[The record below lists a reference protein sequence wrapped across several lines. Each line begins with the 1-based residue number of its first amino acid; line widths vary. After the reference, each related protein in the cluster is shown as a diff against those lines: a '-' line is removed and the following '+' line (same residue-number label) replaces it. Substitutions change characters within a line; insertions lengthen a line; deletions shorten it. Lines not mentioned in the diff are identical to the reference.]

1 MKKLLFFAFVA
12 FVLAGCTQVIEPKQA
27 VHIYNSAWQEV
38 DPNAAAKVLGVKAIG
53 KDAVSL
59 DAVSEYNA
67 THTDDAWMI
76 YYGDAVTIDEA
87 PDASIFIV
95 NSATL
100 DVYFS
105 ATIPRSDLVTR
116 REACRESVEAMADP
130 ATGKLI
136 PCTLYVDHVPP
147 EPPVVTPPAP
157 RLWTALVDIT
167 AGVIYYSIHYDTE
180 ADAQYQYKLLQSQA
194 DLNNLGLGDGNGKPG
209 DLWYPYLGETEYT
222 FSIKE

>member
-1 MKKLLFFAFVA
+1 MKKLLFFALVA
-12 FVLAGCTQVIEPKQA
+12 FALSGCTHIIGPKQA
-27 VHIYNSAWQEV
+27 VHIYNSAWQEI
-38 DPNAAAKVLGVKAIG
+38 DPNAAAKAIA

-67 THTDDAWMI
+67 THTDDAWMV
-76 YYGDAVTIDEA
+76 YYGDPVTIDEA
-87 PDASIFIV
+87 PDAPIFIV

-100 DVYFS
+100 AVYFS
-105 ATIPRSDLVTR
+105 ATIPRTDLVTR
-116 REACRESVEAMADP
+116 REACRSSVEAMADP

-136 PCTLYVDHVPP
+136 SCTLYVDHIPP
-147 EPPVVTPPAP
+147 EPPIITPPAP

-194 DLNNLGLGDGNGKPG
+194 ELNNLGLGDGNGKPG

-222 FSIKE
+222 FNN